1 MRAFDLLSNA
11 EQEIR
16 TVSHPRYHF
25 EMVLLKWMHLRRL
38 VPLVDLLTAGPKGP
52 ALPDAAGGTTV
63 KSQIPNP
70 KIQIPSPKTQIPS
83 RAVPAPRDA
92 AAPPVKAVPAP
103 KDAAA
108 PPVTA
113 AAPAAATPR
122 TVDPANLKDKLLA
135 EIRSGKATFYNTVV
149 AQAQRIEVT
158 PDRITF
164 VFGAA
169 QSTLRGWF
177 DQQKAWLDAAAQRIA
192 GRKIAVV
199 SELAGGAAP
208 ASSPEPR
215 APGADSEPE
224 KKRDLKAEAMS
235 SQTVQAMLDVFPA
248 EIRDVEEM

>member
-1 MRAFDLLSNA
+1 MG
-11 EQEIR
+11 
-16 TVSHPRYHF
+16 
-25 EMVLLKWMHLRRL
+25 LRKCIHRRQH
-38 VPLVDLLTAGPKGP
+38 VPLVALLTAGPKGP

-83 RAVPAPRDA
+83 RAVPAPRDAAAPPVKAVPAPRDA